1 MIYDTY
7 KGIFINIVLD
17 EMKKQR
23 GAWDFV
29 GGLVWNLRLV
39 FER

>member
-23 GAWDFV
+23 GGMGLCRRLSLKSEV
-29 GGLVWNLRLV
+29 G